1 VSEEGSDNLRQ
12 VAERALR
19 YVKPGHTLGL
29 GTGRAAAAFFRALAQ
44 SGLQVCGV
52 PTSKASEDLAREL
65 GIEIVGLA
73 QAEKIDTTFDGADEV
88 DPRLNLIKGFGGALV
103 RERVVAMASRRRV
116 MLVGEEKLVTR
127 LGERGRIP
135 VEVVEFAVPFCLRQ
149 LKMLGMKPA
158 LRTNDDGSVFHS
170 DNGNPILDCGVK
182 PFAEALRLQRQIMSI
197 PGVIG
202 TGLFLGTA
210 DVVLVGRRDGSVQV
224 MNRVRPG

>member
-1 VSEEGSDNLRQ
+1 MEFIRV
-12 VAERALR
+12 
-19 YVKPGHTLGL
+19 
-29 GTGRAAAAFFRALAQ
+29 LAQ
-44 SGLQVCGV
+44 SGLKVRGV

-116 MLVGEEKLVTR
+116 MLVGEEKLVKR

-149 LKMLGMKPA
+149 IKMLGMKPA
-158 LRTNDDGSVFHS
+158 LRNNDDGSVFHS
-170 DNGNPILDCGVK
+170 DNGNPIVDCGVK
-182 PFAEALRLQRQIMSI
+182 PLADAARVQRQITSI

-224 MNRVRPG
+224 MNRVRPR